1 MPTNS
6 VGSDPN
12 TAADTQAKPSS
23 GMRGSRLSLAR
34 GVMRNLPKFA
44 YLLPPIRAKSVQQLR
59 ERLGIPTRTHETQQP
74 FNLSTRLGI
83 RVRKL
88 GLEQAV
94 QNVSKNGF
102 GHIPDLAPMDFTD
115 QLRETVRRIASAQPD
130 GRANM
135 LLDKDPIFEEVVLNP
150 KILALAEVMCG
161 KGALLSRLVGCVIKQ
176 NPPVADLHVTQ
187 NRIPAPFPEHN
198 QMVTFCWACD
208 EQTKEA
214 GAIKVVPGS
223 QHHRRPPS
231 PDEITAQKD
240 AEAVKCAA
248 GSVTFFDGS
257 LWHSRWP
264 RTLEGEQVLL
274 YITYCRLAL
283 RPQESYDYLDSD
295 WSTGKPFALRVLLG
309 KEDGLDTAEGA
320 IGSIDNLSKFL
331 RMSNWSKT

>member
-12 TAADTQAKPSS
+12 TAAGMQAKASS
-23 GMRGSRLSLAR
+23 PAPGSRFGLAR
-34 GVMRNLPKFA
+34 AVMRYVPKFA
-44 YLLPPIRAKSVQQLR
+44 YLLPPIRTKSLQRLR
-59 ERLGIPTRTHETQQP
+59 ERLGIPTRTHETQRP
-74 FNLSTRLGI
+74 FSLSTRLAV

-94 QNVSKNGF
+94 RDVSKNGF
-102 GHIPDLAPMDFTD
+102 GHIHELAPVDFTD

-161 KGALLSRLVGCVIKQ
+161 RGALLSQLVGCVIKK

-187 NRIPAPFPEHN
+187 NRLPAPFPEHN

-223 QHHRRPPS
+223 QHHRRPPLS
-231 PDEITAQKD
+231 RSSMGHCGT
-240 AEAVKCAA
+240 AA
-248 GSVTFFDGS
+248 GRAPSRESKCCSTLLSAAWRCVPRSRTTISTQTGPKKN
-257 LWHSRWP
+257 HSP
-264 RTLEGEQVLL
+264 FG
-274 YITYCRLAL
+274 CC
-283 RPQESYDYLDSD
+283 SG
-295 WSTGKPFALRVLLG
+295 GKMVWIRLRVL
-309 KEDGLDTAEGA
+309 
-320 IGSIDNLSKFL
+320 
-331 RMSNWSKT
+331 

>member
-12 TAADTQAKPSS
+12 TAAGMQAKASS
-23 GMRGSRLSLAR
+23 PAPGSRFGLAR
-34 GVMRNLPKFA
+34 AVMRNVPKFA
-44 YLLPPIRAKSVQQLR
+44 YLLPPIRTKSVQRLR
-59 ERLGIPTRTHETQQP
+59 ERLGIPTRTHETQRP
-74 FNLSTRLGI
+74 FSLSTRLAV

-94 QNVSKNGF
+94 RDVSKNGF
-102 GHIPDLAPMDFTD
+102 GHIHELAPVDFTD

-161 KGALLSRLVGCVIKQ
+161 RGALLSQLVGCVIKQ

-187 NRIPAPFPEHN
+187 NRLPAPFPEHN

-231 PDEITAQKD
+231 SDEVTAQQD
-240 AEAVKCAA
+240 VEAVTCAA

-274 YITYCRLAL
+274 YITFCRLAL
-283 RPQESYDYLDSD
+283 RPQESYDYLDAD
-295 WSTGKPFALRVLLG
+295 WSKEKPFALRVLLG
-309 KEDGLDTAEGA
+309 REDGLDTAQGV

-331 RMSNWSKT
+331 RTSNWSKT